1 MLNKRAL
8 SPLVATILLVVFALI
23 IGTATMSLSKNYV
36 NDNTDDKEL
45 LSSSMLIIS
54 IDEIDNPL
62 KDLQIKYITNKLTL
76 EEYLNEEE
84 VILREGDLGNS

>member
-1 MLNKRAL
+1 
-8 SPLVATILLVVFALI
+8 
-23 IGTATMSLSKNYV
+23 MSLSKNYV